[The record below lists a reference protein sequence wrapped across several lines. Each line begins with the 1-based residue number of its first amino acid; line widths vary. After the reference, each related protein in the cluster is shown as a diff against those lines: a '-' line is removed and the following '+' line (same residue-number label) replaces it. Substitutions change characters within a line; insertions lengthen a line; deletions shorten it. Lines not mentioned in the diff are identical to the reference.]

1 MTAKKFMIGG
11 GSVYREAS
19 SPDSGYDM
27 EMSLLGL
34 KMETEDQENLDE
46 DDDDE
51 EDDEC
56 DDNFRDMTEINKA
69 KDIKYK
75 DKVSNMITEKHGDRK
90 HDGHVSTGS
99 GSRKKRYSKARSSR
113 ARSPT
118 QVK

>member
-1 MTAKKFMIGG
+1 MTAKKFLIGG
-11 GSVYREAS
+11 GAAYDEAG

-34 KMETEDQENLDE
+34 KMEAEDQENLDE

-56 DDNFRDMTEINKA
+56 EDNFGDMIEINKA
-69 KDIKYK
+69 KAIKSEAE
-75 DKVSNMITEKHGDRK
+75 VANMATSKPGYRK
-90 HDGHVSTGS
+90 QGGHISSGS
-99 GSRKKRYSKARSSR
+99 GNRKKRYTRARSSR

-118 QVK
+118 QVR

>member
-1 MTAKKFMIGG
+1 MTAKKFLIGG
-11 GSVYREAS
+11 GAVYHEAR

-34 KMETEDQENLDE
+34 KMESEDQENLDE

-51 EDDEC
+51 DDDEC
-56 DDNFRDMTEINKA
+56 DDDFGDMKERNKA
-69 KDIKYK
+69 KDIK
-75 DKVSNMITEKHGDRK
+75 TEAEAADTVTPKQGYRK
-90 HDGHVSTGS
+90 HDGHIGSGS
-99 GSRKKRYSKARSSR
+99 GSRKKRYTRARSSR